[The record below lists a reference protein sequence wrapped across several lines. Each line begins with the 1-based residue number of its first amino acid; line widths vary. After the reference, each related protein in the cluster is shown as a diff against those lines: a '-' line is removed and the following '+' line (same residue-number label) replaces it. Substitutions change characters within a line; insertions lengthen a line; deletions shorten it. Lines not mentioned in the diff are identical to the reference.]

1 MKKEKV
7 MGLAA
12 EKVEKVSS
20 GKRNSLNRQ
29 MWQMTFFIEMNMMTI
44 VMTKLQAASS
54 SENTLWGHSS
64 PMDESQVLNL
74 NFRVRSDHVMYLQM
88 R

>member
-1 MKKEKV
+1 M

-29 MWQMTFFIEMNMMTI
+29 MWQMTFFIEMNMMTT

-54 SENTLWGHSS
+54 DITLGHYYAGK
-64 PMDESQVLNL
+64 ESQVF
-74 NFRVRSDHVMYLQM
+74 NFNHQL
-88 R
+88 